1 MKRREEIWLNIIN
14 TKRKAKD
21 FWEYRIYYQDPITR
35 KTKEKSKK
43 GFESK
48 KEAQLAAEEME
59 GMIREGYEI
68 TPESLKTYLNAWLNE
83 YKRGTVANYTSVT
96 LKNTLF
102 HISKTYYL
110 KM

>member
-1 MKRREEIWLNIIN
+1 MAKYYKYKKKGQN
-14 TKRKAKD
+14 KD

-68 TPESLKTYLNAWLNE
+68 TPESLMTYLNAWLNE
-83 YKRGTVANYTSVT
+83 YKRGTVA
-96 LKNTLF
+96 KNTFQLHKRNIEK
-102 HISKTYYL
+102 HIIPYFKTYYL
-110 KM
+110 KV